1 MKILFTN
8 LILIFT
14 CAFYSFSQ
22 TNNFSSLQGELVI
35 SLNGGITIPRTD
47 FKDVKASLFGIG
59 TVEYYFRIKS
69 LHALGI
75 RLNGGIGSLKG
86 IDERH
91 TPNEFI
97 DNIFFIGGGL
107 VYSYSIDN
115 IVLPYLFVGA
125 SNVWYN
131 PQDNNGNSIVPG
143 IPVSERLSKINY
155 NGELGLKINLNKK
168 FSVNIS
174 CGEFICP
181 GDQLD
186 GINAGLHN
194 DVFLYGTIGFSFSFL
209 GATDSDNDGVWDSE
223 DACPDTPGG
232 VKVDLLGCPVDTD
245 KDGVP
250 DYMDKCS
257 LTPAGVA
264 VDIFGCPVD
273 VDKDGVPDY
282 MDNCP
287 DSPIGVSVDALG
299 CVKDFDKD
307 NVPDYMD
314 KCPDTPAGIKVD
326 SSGCPEDLN
335 RNGIPDYLEKKKSV
349 SIFKTASPGYNL
361 QNEHLVRDMIFTDGK
376 LYTAQISAWRDKSKA
391 DIEARKLIEMGYD
404 AFVAGAFIEK
414 WNQTWYRVRVGYF
427 RTFREAQDL
436 AHKLR

>member
-1 MKILFTN
+1 MKILFTS
-8 LILIFT
+8 LIIIFILT
-14 CAFYSFSQ
+14 DYSLSQ
-22 TNNFSSLQGELVI
+22 TSSFSSLQGKLLLSV
-35 SLNGGITIPRTD
+35 NGGITIPQTD
-47 FKDVKASLFGIG
+47 FKDVKTSLFGMG

-75 RLNGGIGSLKG
+75 RLNGGGGTLKG

-91 TPNEFI
+91 TPTEFT
-97 DNIFFIGGGL
+97 DNFFFVGGGL
-107 VYSYSIDN
+107 VYSYSFDN
-115 IVLPYLFVGA
+115 IVLPYIFIGA

-131 PQDNNGNSIVPG
+131 PQDNKGNSIVPG
-143 IPVSERLSKINY
+143 VPASESLSKINY
-155 NGELGLKINLNKK
+155 NGELGFKINLNDK
-168 FSVNIS
+168 FSINIS
-174 CGEFICP
+174 AGEFICP

-186 GINAGLHN
+186 GINAGQHN
-194 DVFLYGTIGFSFSFL
+194 DVFLYSTIGFSVSFL
-209 GATDSDNDGVWDSE
+209 GENDSDNDGVRDSE
-223 DACPDTPGG
+223 DACPDTPEG

-273 VDKDGVPDY
+273 TDKDGIPDY
-282 MDNCP
+282 MDDCP
-287 DSPIGVSVDALG
+287 DSPAGVPVDALG
-299 CVKDFDKD
+299 CVKDSDKD
-307 NVPDYMD
+307 EVPDYMD

-326 SSGCPEDLN
+326 SKGCPEDLN
-335 RNGIPDYLEKKKSV
+335 QNGIPDYLEQEKSV
-349 SIFKTASPGYNL
+349 NISKTVSSGYNL
-361 QNEHLVRDMIFTDGK
+361 QSEHLVRDMIFTDGK

-391 DIEARKLIEMGYD
+391 DIEARKLIEMGYN
-404 AFVAGAFIEK
+404 AFVARAFIEK

-427 RTFREAQDL
+427 RTFKEAQDL